1 MTIFD
6 LMDIY
11 FPDKKRTIS
20 RLRSLDRN
28 ADLAALIEVEER
40 RKHNIYPQKPNDMR
54 DWLSEFAYATDNEA
68 NNLRILSRLNV
79 LAKDLNANEVTLET
93 AENGIP
99 MFKFKWFPYTM
110 VMSHFELC
118 SDFAMLLVKKA
129 DLDEN
134 FYTNDD

>member
-79 LAKDLNANEVTLET
+79 LAKDLNVYFRRSNHYHRVHRLSRFLQTLPLYPPIVRLSVR
-93 AENGIP
+93 ASNG
-99 MFKFKWFPYTM
+99 
-110 VMSHFELC
+110 VC
-118 SDFAMLLVKKA
+118 SA
-129 DLDEN
+129 
-134 FYTNDD
+134 